1 MAVFYC
7 YACGLKVV
15 FLEWW
20 KLVVLN
26 TGFDDDSGTALCLST
41 GVLGVVE
48 VVAMYFEVVFVGEV
62 GFGYE
67 QYIDLLLF

>member
-1 MAVFYC
+1 MAVLYC

-26 TGFDDDSGTALCLST
+26 AGFDNDSGAAVGLST
-41 GVLGVVE
+41 GMLGMVE
-48 VVAMYFEVVFVGEV
+48 VIAVYFEVVFVGEV
-62 GFGYE
+62 GFRYE
-67 QYIDLLLF
+67 HYGDLLLF

>member
-1 MAVFYC
+1 M
-7 YACGLKVV
+7 
-15 FLEWW
+15 
-20 KLVVLN
+20 LN
-26 TGFDDDSGTALCLST
+26 AGFDDHSGAAVCLST

-48 VVAMYFEVVFVGEV
+48 VVAVYFEVVFVGEV